1 MDFLNSIRTTLSQE
15 AEALQKLAEY
25 EGNNYAQVLQEILN
39 GRAVIVTG
47 IGKSGVIAQKWVAT
61 FNSTGQPAQF
71 LHAAEAIHGDLG
83 LVPDGALVFC
93 LSKSGNSPEIQFLV
107 NLLKL
112 RGTYLVGVGSNRNSH
127 LSQHAHIFIETPME
141 KEACPNNLA
150 PTVSTTLQLAIG
162 DAFAV
167 ALMSARN
174 FKSEDFAKY
183 HPGGALGKN
192 LFTRVSDLMRAN
204 SLAQVKPS
212 SNLQEVLIEISGKRV
227 GATLVMENQKIN
239 GIITDGDIRRFIE
252 KNTPRNFA
260 DVQAQELLNSVP
272 SCIDQ
277 ESLAI
282 EAYRIMES
290 KKINQLVVTANNL
303 PVGFIHIHDVLS
315 AGIR

>member
-1 MDFLNSIRTTLSQE
+1 LDFLNSIRTTLSQE

>member
-127 LSQHAHIFIETPME
+127 LSQHAHVFIETPME

-227 GATLVMENQKIN
+227 GATLVMENQRIK

-277 ESLAI
+277 DSLAI